1 MGIKRNF
8 VRGMI
13 LIAGGMVLASCA
25 ETQFIAHT
33 AKSLSRGRPLDNSKV
48 VYKIGRPYK
57 INGVTYSPRV
67 DYNYD
72 ETGIASWYG
81 SKFHNRRTAN
91 GEIFDMN
98 ALTAAH
104 RTLPLP
110 SYVSVT
116 NLSNG
121 RSIVLKVNDRGPFVN
136 NRIIDISRRGAQILG
151 FLKQGTAM
159 VRVRILAKESRALAL
174 RLGGGRRGG
183 TYQGRGEVLTAANSP
198 IKINRMPKPE
208 VSHRT
213 LPLPPGAT
221 AAAPPPAPKRV
232 VRRGSDQ
239 AAAVVAPV
247 KGGKMPDLGKVTQLS
262 VRPAKIFIQAGAFSY
277 FDTANRVRAK
287 LNMLGGP
294 VKITSVFVNGRD
306 LFRVRIGPLNNVKEA
321 DFFLERAIGNGFVDS
336 KIIIL
341 D

>member
-8 VRGMI
+8 ARGLI
-13 LIAGGMVLASCA
+13 LVAGAMVLSSCA

-33 AKSLSRGRPLDNSKV
+33 AKSLSRSMPPDNSNVTYKV
-48 VYKIGRPYK
+48 GSPYVVR
-57 INGVTYSPRV
+57 GVRYSPRV

-91 GEIFDMN
+91 GEIFNMN

-104 RTLPLP
+104 KTLPLP

-136 NRIIDISRRGAQILG
+136 NRIIDISRRGAQMLG
-151 FLKQGTAM
+151 FLRQGTAR
-159 VRVRILAKESRALAL
+159 VRVRILARESRALAL
-174 RLGGGRRGG
+174 RLGGGGRMNGG
-183 TYQGRGEVLTAANSP
+183 ETLTAANSP
-198 IKINRMPKPE
+198 IKISRMPKPE
-208 VSHRT
+208 VSQKT
-213 LPLPPGAT
+213 LPLPPGAN
-221 AAAPPPAPKRV
+221 AAAPQPVPPPQQVSRTNVSTTAT
-232 VRRGSDQ
+232 GG
-239 AAAVVAPV
+239 PV
-247 KGGKMPDLGKVTQLS
+247 ERSPLPDLGKVTQLAI
-262 VRPAKIFIQAGAFSY
+262 RPTKIFVQAGAFSY
-277 FDTANRVRAK
+277 FDTANRIRAK

-294 VKITSVFVNGRD
+294 VKVTSIFINGRD
-306 LFRVRIGPLNNVKEA
+306 LFRVRIGPLSNVKEA
-321 DFFLERAIGNGFVDS
+321 DFFLARAIKNGFIDS